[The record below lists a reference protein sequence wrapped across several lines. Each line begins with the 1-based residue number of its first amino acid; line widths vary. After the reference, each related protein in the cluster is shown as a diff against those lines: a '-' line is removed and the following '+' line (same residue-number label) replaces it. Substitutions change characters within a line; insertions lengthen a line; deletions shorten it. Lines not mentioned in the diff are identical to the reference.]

1 MTVDQT
7 EIGQARLDAII
18 VNWNAGHQLL
28 ECIESFAN
36 VADDKVQLDNV
47 IVVDN
52 SSTDCSLQ
60 TLEDWCET
68 LPLQIIRNGENRGFA
83 AACNQGAAGSS
94 ADFLLFLN
102 PDTRLCA
109 GCLEEPAALFAT
121 PGGQRVGIA
130 GIQLINAAGEVAR
143 SCARRPT
150 GSAMIGQ
157 SLGLDRLFPSCFPP
171 HFLSEWPHDGTREV
185 DQVMGAFFMIRRP
198 LFEQL
203 GGFDERFFVYFEDLD
218 LALRARARGWT
229 SVYVATAQAVHAGQ
243 GTTKAVKAHRLFYW
257 SRSRIFFAF
266 KHFTRTIAGTV
277 AVTTLVIEPFT
288 RTLAAVI
295 GGRIAELPN
304 IFRGYVLLWSDL
316 LHTLRARGGGASR
329 CLTFWG

>member
-1 MTVDQT
+1 MTVDHT
-7 EIGQARLDAII
+7 EMRQARLDAII

-28 ECIESFAN
+28 ECIESFTT
-36 VADDKVQLDNV
+36 VAHDDVQLGSV

-60 TLEDWCET
+60 TLGGLREKP
-68 LPLQIIRNGENRGFA
+68 PLKIIRNSENRGFA
-83 AACNQGAAGSS
+83 AACNQGAAGST

-109 GCLEEPAALFAT
+109 GCLEGPAALFTT
-121 PGGQRVGIA
+121 PGRQCVGIV

-150 GSAMIGQ
+150 GPAMIGQ
-157 SLGLDRLFPSCFPP
+157 SLGLDRLFPSYFPP
-171 HFLSEWPHDGTREV
+171 HFLSEWRHDSTRVV

-218 LALRARARGWT
+218 LAVRAHARGWT
-229 SVYVATAQAVHAGQ
+229 SVYLATAQAFHSGQ

-266 KHFTRTIAGTV
+266 KHFTRTMASSV
-277 AVTTLVIEPFT
+277 AVTTLLVEPIT
-288 RTLAAVI
+288 RTLAALI
-295 GGRIAELPN
+295 GGRSAEVRN
-304 IFRGYVLLWSDL
+304 ILRGYVLLWSDL
-316 LHTLRARGGGASR
+316 PHMLRARGGSGHA
-329 CLTFWG
+329 